1 MDSNMSMRASVK
13 VQSGSIGCE
22 PKYIWIT
29 VEVFKKIDNYQ
40 YVARG
45 VDGNDQLYYL
55 KPEEIHCSL
64 YDFKLYFDERF

>member
-1 MDSNMSMRASVK
+1 MDDKMDMRASIK
-13 VQSGSIGCE
+13 VENGSINGQST
-22 PKYIWIT
+22 YIWI
-29 VEVFKKIDNYQ
+29 EVDVIRKIDNYQ

-45 VDGNDQLYYL
+45 VDGNDELFYL